1 MENVLLKIA
10 VRNLLEHKTKSL
22 IIGMLI
28 MIGITILV
36 VGNSFID
43 TASKGIE
50 ENYISNYTGN
60 IIITSSEMEVP
71 SLTMPMMSGDMEA
84 ATPIIPQY
92 RDLKTYIENLPQV
105 YSVAEQ
111 IDGLASIKWEDK
123 GEGYSILF
131 GVEPESYMGSFPDG
145 ISILEGQ
152 FLQAGEPGII
162 LSKEV
167 ARSLSDSAN
176 EEIKPGDKVLIT
188 AMNGTSGTKIR
199 ELTIYG
205 IHELKGSSP
214 ELEMVSYVDPENMR
228 ILNGITLNT
237 IESVDLS
244 SDEESFMGS
253 VNDDDLFGSDDDSLF
268 SDAAMDEQEFAI
280 DDWDSILG
288 DTSIRDFYNVTNPD
302 GWHFLMV
309 RLNNIND
316 TDRTIRQLN
325 DYFEEQDIE
334 AKAWDWIDGAGM
346 SAQLTNTMKIAFN
359 ILILIVAIVA
369 IIIIMNTLVIS
380 VTERIGEIGTMRAI
394 GARKGFVRVMITW
407 ETIIISV
414 FFGLLGIVLGAI
426 IVGIMGAIGF
436 TATNMFMQVLLGGT
450 VFRPVLS
457 LSAMGASLLVITLVG
472 IIASLYPVSVAL
484 KISPVTAMNEI

>member
-10 VRNLLEHKTKSL
+10 LRNLLEHKTKSL

-43 TASKGIE
+43 TAAKGIE

-60 IIITSSEMEVP
+60 IIVTSSEMEVP
-71 SLTMPMMSGDMEA
+71 SLTMPMMSGDLEA

-92 RDLKTYIENLPQV
+92 NEIKQYIETLPQV
-105 YSVAEQ
+105 RNVAEQ
-111 IDGLASIKWEDK
+111 IDGLASIKWEEK
-123 GEGYSILF
+123 GEGFSILF
-131 GVEPESYMGSFPDG
+131 GVEPESYMRSFPDG
-145 ISILEGQ
+145 ITILEGQ
-152 FLQAGEPGII
+152 FLQVGEPGII

-167 ARSLSDSAN
+167 AQSLSDSAN
-176 EEIKPGDKVLIT
+176 EEIKPGDKVLVT

-199 ELTIYG
+199 ELTIIG

-237 IESVDLS
+237 IDSVDLS
-244 SDEESFMGS
+244 SDEEALLGS
-253 VNDDDLFGSDDDSLF
+253 VDEDDLFGSDENSLF
-268 SDAAMDEQEFAI
+268 SETSNNEGEFVL

-302 GWHFLMV
+302 GWHFMMV
-309 RLNNIND
+309 RLNNIKD
-316 TDRTIRQLN
+316 TDKTIAQLN
-325 DYFEEQDIE
+325 NYFEEQDLE
-334 AKAWDWIDGAGM
+334 VKAWDWIDGAGM
-346 SAQLTNTMKIAFN
+346 SAQLANTMKIAFN
-359 ILILIVAIVA
+359 ILIFIVAIVA
-369 IIIIMNTLVIS
+369 VIIIMNTLVIS

-394 GARKGFVRVMITW
+394 GARKGFVRMMITW

-414 FFGLLGIVLGAI
+414 FFGLLGIALGAI

-436 TATNMFMQVLLGGT
+436 TASNMFMQVLLGGT
-450 VFRPVLS
+450 VFRPLLS
-457 LSAMGASLLVITLVG
+457 LTAMGSSILVITLVG

-484 KISPVTAMNEI
+484 KISPVTAMNE

>member
-50 ENYISNYTGN
+50 DNYISNYTGN

-92 RDLKTYIENLPQV
+92 NEIKEYIESLPQV
-105 YSVAEQ
+105 HSASEQ

-123 GEGYSILF
+123 GEGFSILF

-145 ISILEGQ
+145 ITILEGR

-167 ARSLSDSAN
+167 AQSLSDSAN
-176 EEIKPGDKVLIT
+176 EEIKPGDNVLIT

-205 IHELKGSSP
+205 IHELTGSSP

-237 IESVDLS
+237 LEKVDLS
-244 SDEESFMGS
+244 SEEEALMGS
-253 VNDDDLFGSDDDSLF
+253 VDEDDLFGSDDDSLF
-268 SDAAMDEQEFAI
+268 SDASNDEKDFAI

-302 GWHFLMV
+302 GWHFMMV
-309 RLNNIND
+309 RLNNIKD
-316 TDRTIRQLN
+316 TDKTIAKLN
-325 DYFEEQDIE
+325 SYFEEQEIE

-346 SAQLTNTMKIAFN
+346 SAQLANTMKIAFN
-359 ILILIVAIVA
+359 ILILIVAVVA
-369 IIIIMNTLVIS
+369 VIIIMNTLVIS

-394 GARKGFVRVMITW
+394 GARKGFVRMMITW
-407 ETIIISV
+407 ETIIISA
-414 FFGLLGIVLGAI
+414 FFGLLGIALGAI

-457 LSAMGASLLVITLVG
+457 LTAMGSSLLVITLVG

-484 KISPVTAMNEI
+484 KISPVTAMSE

>member
-10 VRNLLEHKTKSL
+10 IRNLLEHKTKSL

-43 TASKGIE
+43 TAARGIE
-50 ENYISNYTGN
+50 ENYITNYTGN
-60 IIITSSEMEVP
+60 IVITSSEMEVP
-71 SLTMPMMSGDMEA
+71 SLTMPMMSGDLEA
-84 ATPIIPQY
+84 ATPIIPFY
-92 RDLKTYIENLPQV
+92 NEIKEYVENLPHV

-123 GEGYSILF
+123 GEGFSILF
-131 GVEPESYMGSFPDG
+131 GVEPVSYKDSFPDG
-145 ISILEGQ
+145 ITILEGQ
-152 FLQAGEPGII
+152 FLQPGEPGII
-162 LSKEV
+162 LSEEV

-176 EEIKPGDKVLIT
+176 EEIEPGDKVLIT

-205 IHELKGSSP
+205 IHKLKGSSP

-237 IESVDLS
+237 LDKVDLS
-244 SDEESFMGS
+244 SDEEALMGS
-253 VNDDDLFGSDDDSLF
+253 IDEDDLFGSSDDSLF
-268 SDAAMDEQEFAI
+268 SDVSADNSEFEP

-288 DTSIRDFYNVTNPD
+288 DTTIRDFFNETNPE
-302 GWHFLMV
+302 GWHFMMV
-309 RLNNIND
+309 RLDDIKYSK
-316 TDRTIRQLN
+316 RTIAELN
-325 DYFEEQDIE
+325 SYFKDNNIE

-346 SAQLTNTMKIAFN
+346 SAQMANTMKIAFN

-394 GARKGFVRVMITW
+394 GARRGFVRMMITW
-407 ETIIISV
+407 ETIIISA
-414 FFGLLGIVLGAI
+414 FFGVAGIILGAI
-426 IVGIMGAIGF
+426 IVGILGAIGF
-436 TATNMFMQVLLGGT
+436 TATNMFMQVLLGGD

-457 LSAMGASLLVITLVG
+457 LTAMGLSLAVITFVG

-484 KISPVTAMNEI
+484 KISPVAAMGEN

>member
-43 TASKGIE
+43 TAAKGIE

-71 SLTMPMMSGDMEA
+71 SLTMPMMSGDLEA

-92 RDLKTYIENLPQV
+92 NEIREYIVTLPQV
-105 YSVAEQ
+105 HSVAQQ
-111 IDGLASIKWEDK
+111 IDGLAIIKWEDK
-123 GEGYSILF
+123 GEGFSILF

-145 ISILEGQ
+145 ITILEGQ

-167 ARSLSDSAN
+167 AQSLSDSAN

-205 IHELKGSSP
+205 IHELTGSSP

-237 IESVDLS
+237 IDKVDLS
-244 SDEESFMGS
+244 SDEEALMGS
-253 VNDDDLFGSDDDSLF
+253 VDEDDLFGSDDDSLF
-268 SDAAMDEQEFAI
+268 SDASTDEEEFAI

-302 GWHFLMV
+302 GWHFMMV
-309 RLNNIND
+309 RLNNIKD
-316 TDRTIRQLN
+316 TDKTIAQLN
-325 DYFEEQDIE
+325 SYFDEREIE

-346 SAQLTNTMKIAFN
+346 SAQLANTMKIAFN

-369 IIIIMNTLVIS
+369 VIIIMNTLVIS

-394 GARKGFVRVMITW
+394 GARKGFVRMMITW
-407 ETIIISV
+407 ETIIISA

-457 LSAMGASLLVITLVG
+457 LTAMGSSLLVITLVG

-484 KISPVTAMNEI
+484 KISPVTAMNE